1 MSVTSGGNC
10 VGGGGVEIFFLSGG
24 DSLLFFTVG
33 HHTEQSVN
41 KIKIKECLK
50 FVL

>member
-1 MSVTSGGNC
+1 MSHLMEIAW
-10 VGGGGVEIFFLSGG
+10 GGVRFFFFQVETVS
-24 DSLLFFTVG
+24 FFTVG

-41 KIKIKECLK
+41 KIKYMECLK